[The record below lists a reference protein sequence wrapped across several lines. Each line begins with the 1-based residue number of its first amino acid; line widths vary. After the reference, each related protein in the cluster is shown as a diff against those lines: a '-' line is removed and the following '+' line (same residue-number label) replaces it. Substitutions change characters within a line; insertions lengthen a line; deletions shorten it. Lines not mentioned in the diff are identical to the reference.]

1 VAWSVLQSKSAINAG
16 TGNVAV
22 TFTTANLSAGTKII
36 VWVEVSASTSPQTAV
51 TAVKDGA
58 LNSWTQLRVASN
70 NSSGAIFL
78 YALDTPAGD
87 VGTKPTIT
95 ATINANFGAAILV
108 QEVSGLLAGNTS
120 AMLDGTPGIA
130 TGTTSPATT
139 GALTTA
145 AASEFLTVG
154 YGDPGDSI
162 TVTTPGGWTADGQNV
177 GPSTQQDLS
186 VYYKNSTGAAES
198 ASLTLSGT
206 AVDGWNTILAAF
218 KLAATGAGGAG
229 QARPGKTWLRRFHH
243 RQVVPPVP
251 AAAAAVTV
259 PAVPQRPQ
267 IVPRPAALA
276 RIGPRGLCAAGIA
289 VAAAVTVPAA
299 APPRPPG
306 TTHRPPPA
314 RAHIG
319 PQGRAGAGIA
329 SSILSPLGTPSRP
342 RPFVVRSPAPSR
354 GNAGPKPVTVVV
366 TASQRPPP
374 QARRPAPARGLW
386 HGNAGPQPVTVTVV
400 SYQRP
405 PLQIPR
411 QAPRRAVWRG
421 FGSRVV
427 AFPGTPGP
435 LWRPQP
441 RRPAPGRV
449 LWRGGAGP
457 QATVPVAPQAY
468 QHPPPQ
474 ARRPAPRRALWR
486 GGAGPATP
494 AVVTAVPRPLPLPR
508 SKPPRRVLWH
518 GNSGPQPAAVQAAA
532 PPRWRPLPV
541 RRKPARAV
549 WRYILGLVNL
559 PPPVVTG
566 PWTLT
571 AGDQATA
578 GLTPGQS
585 AAALTATDTG
595 SRLTTA
601 ATSSA
606 LTATGAGTT
615 TQTPAAADPAGH
627 GNATDKPATTLTAGD
642 KKTGGPG
649 G

>member
-1 VAWSVLQSKSAINAG
+1 VAWSVLQSNSAINAG
-16 TGNVAV
+16 SGNAAV

-58 LNSWTQLRVASN
+58 LNAWTQLRVASN

-78 YALDTPAGD
+78 FALDTPAGD

-145 AASEFLTVG
+145 AASEFLTAG

-162 TVTTPGGWTADGQNV
+162 TVTTPGGWTADGKNV

-218 KLAATGAGGAG
+218 KLAATASGGLPAV
-229 QARPGKTWLRRFHH
+229 RPGKTWLQRFRHK
-243 RQVVPPVP
+243 QVMPFAALP
-251 AAAAAVTV
+251 AAAAVI
-259 PAVPQRPQ
+259 PAVPQRPV
-267 IVPRPAALA
+267 IIPRPPARA
-276 RIGPRGLCAAGIA
+276 RIGPRGLCAAGVA

-299 APPRPPG
+299 APPRPPAP
-306 TTHRPPPA
+306 HRLPPA

-319 PQGRAGAGIA
+319 PQGRSGAGIA
-329 SSILSPLGTPSRP
+329 SSIVTPLGSPSRP
-342 RPFVVRSPAPSR
+342 HPFVFRS
-354 GNAGPKPVTVVV
+354 
-366 TASQRPPP
+366 
-374 QARRPAPARGLW
+374 PAPARGRW
-386 HGNAGPQPVTVTVV
+386 HGNAGPQPVTVVV
-400 SYQRP
+400 VAYQRP
-405 PLQIPR
+405 PPQIPR
-411 QAPRRAVWRG
+411 QRSQRALWRG

-427 AFPGTPGP
+427 TPLGTPGP

-441 RRPAPGRV
+441 RHPAPARV
-449 LWRGGAGP
+449 VWRGGAGP
-457 QATVPVAPQAY
+457 FAAAVVAPQAY
-468 QHPPPQ
+468 QHPPAQ

-486 GGAGPATP
+486 SGAGANAAP
-494 AVVTAVPRPLPLPR
+494 VVTAVQHPLPLPR
-508 SKPPRRVLWH
+508 SKPPRRALWH
-518 GNSGPQPAAVQAAA
+518 GNTGPQPPAVQATAL
-532 PPRWRPLPV
+532 PHWQPLPA

-549 WRYILGLVNL
+549 WRYILGLVNA

-578 GLTPGQS
+578 GLTPAQA
-585 AAALTATDTG
+585 AAALTAADTG
-595 SRLTTA
+595 SKLTATG
-601 ATSSA
+601 TSSA

-615 TQTPAAADPAGH
+615 TQTPAAADPSGAGH
-627 GNATDKPATTLTAGD
+627 GNATDKPGSAITATTQPATSTTTTQR
-642 KKTGGPG
+642 TGGPG
-649 G
+649 